1 MQETLGSWTNHKE
14 DEKAVDI
21 WIDGLCEPN
30 PSGIGCVGY
39 VIKDN
44 GVTISRGSFVVG
56 KGPGMTN
63 NVAEYQGLIYALR
76 EIRQLK
82 MEDRLFLIRSDSEL
96 LVKQMKRI
104 WEVNAPLLRPLYAI
118 AKNLAK
124 GLHYRIEWI
133 PREENEEADGLTRL
147 AFEGAS
153 KEE

>member
-1 MQETLGSWTNHKE
+1 MQKTLGSWTDNKE
-14 DEKAVDI
+14 DEKAVDV

-30 PSGIGCVGY
+30 PNGIGCVGY
-39 VIKDN
+39 VIRDN
-44 GVTISRGSFVVG
+44 GVTIARGSYVVG
-56 KGPGMTN
+56 KGAGMTN

-76 EIRQLK
+76 EIRRLK
-82 MEDRLFLIRSDSEL
+82 MDDRLFLIRSDSEL

-104 WEVNAPLLRPLYAI
+104 MQVKAPSLRPLYAI
-118 AKNLAK
+118 AKDLVK

-153 KEE
+153 RV